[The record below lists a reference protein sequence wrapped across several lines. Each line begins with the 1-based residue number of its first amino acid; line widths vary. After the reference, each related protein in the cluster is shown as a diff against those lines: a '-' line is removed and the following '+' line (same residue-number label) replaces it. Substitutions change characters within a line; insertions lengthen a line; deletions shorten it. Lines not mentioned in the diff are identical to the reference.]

1 VRSFSATV
9 PPRPA
14 TQARSPSPA
23 LVTTS
28 PPPPTNATP
37 VPFAESLALLV
48 LAVVAAMGFFF
59 AFDATPIMDAPGHAA
74 LFATRHRFAASPFE
88 QEHLVYA
95 PMLGPYSLF
104 RGLGELF
111 YRLLGAEGAVRVVYA
126 LPVAA
131 IPAATLFMRRR
142 LHGDRSAAFGHLA
155 LALSLGLML
164 LFGLASFLL
173 AAAVFLVVTTL
184 WLELLAATTR
194 SENTVSREAV
204 LAAAAC
210 FLFLAHGHAFVLFL
224 AVAPAMALVDGPRMP
239 RLLRLR
245 TFGPAVALAAYVAWS
260 TRPGT
265 APADAVLRTDAPGLH
280 FQGILDK
287 LSLLVTP
294 TLMTRWGV
302 DVAIG
307 LVLAGAIAFGV
318 HATARSLT
326 ADALARD
333 ARGHVRGLF
342 AAATVLA
349 LLFFVLPHEI
359 GWFGFVDARLVPLVE
374 WLLLGALVE
383 PALGAR
389 TKRALYTFAPLFSFA
404 LVAIDLTAAAR
415 FQREAEGFRE
425 VAQALPP
432 GSRLLNLPL
441 DPNSDV
447 FTSHPFVHY
456 NKYAQMQRPVIT
468 SDTWFHQGS
477 AVYPRRGN
485 PALALPRDYV
495 SSNLHGLDWSAYA
508 LDDWD
513 YVLVRVKPTG
523 TFPAPPHSLT
533 PVVEQGG
540 WHLFRTQAAATR
552 LGP

>member
-1 VRSFSATV
+1 MTTTPLPSK
-9 PPRPA
+9 PA
-14 TQARSPSPA
+14 T
-23 LVTTS
+23 
-28 PPPPTNATP
+28 NA
-37 VPFAESLALLV
+37 PFAESHALLAL
-48 LAVVAAMGFFF
+48 AIAAAMAFFF

-88 QEHLVYA
+88 QQHLVYA

-111 YRLLGAEGAVRVVYA
+111 YVLLGAEGAVRVVYA

-131 IPAATLFMRRR
+131 IPMATLFMRRR

-155 LALSLGLML
+155 LALTLGLML

-173 AAAVFLVVTTL
+173 GAAVFLVVATL
-184 WLELLAATTR
+184 WLELLASTSRGEPTT
-194 SENTVSREAV
+194 TREAV
-204 LAAAAC
+204 LAAASC

-224 AVAPAMALVDGPRMP
+224 VVAPAMALVAAPRFA

-245 TFGPAVALAAYVAWS
+245 AFAPAVALAAYVAWT

-280 FQGILDK
+280 FQGVLDK

-302 DVAIG
+302 DVAVG
-307 LVLAGAIAFGV
+307 LVLAGALAAGV
-318 HATARSLT
+318 VETARSLR
-326 ADALARD
+326 AGELEESARD
-333 ARGHVRGLF
+333 HVRALF
-342 AAATVLA
+342 AASAVLGV
-349 LLFFVLPHEI
+349 LFLALPHEI

-374 WLLLGALVE
+374 WLLLGALC
-383 PALGAR
+383 ARSLGLR
-389 TKRALYTFAPLFSFA
+389 TRRALYTYAPVYSFA
-404 LVAIDLTAAAR
+404 LVAIDLSANAR

-425 VAQALPP
+425 VAAALPA

-441 DPNSDV
+441 DPNSSV

-495 SSNLHGLDWSAYA
+495 SSNMHGLDWSAFD
-508 LDDWD
+508 LEDWD
-513 YVLVRVKPTG
+513 FVLVRVKPEG
-523 TFPAPPHSLT
+523 TFPAPPTTLT
-533 PVVEQGG
+533 PVVERGG
-540 WHLFRTQAAATR
+540 WHLFRTRAAAAR